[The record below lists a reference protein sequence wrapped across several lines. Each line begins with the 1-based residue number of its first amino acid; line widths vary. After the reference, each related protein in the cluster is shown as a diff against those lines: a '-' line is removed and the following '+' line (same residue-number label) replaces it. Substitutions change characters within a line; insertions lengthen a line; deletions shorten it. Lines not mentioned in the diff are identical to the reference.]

1 MLLRHSLRHES
12 AATVIEAAVGQVLTK
27 GYRTP
32 DIRQP
37 GADLLVGTRQ
47 MGDLVAERVAKGRGE
62 GIGKGPQS
70 PATPQP

>member
-1 MLLRHSLRHES
+1 
-12 AATVIEAAVGQVLTK
+12 VGQVLTK

-47 MGDLVAERVAKGRGE
+47 MGDLVAERVVND
-62 GIGKGPQS
+62 
-70 PATPQP
+70 